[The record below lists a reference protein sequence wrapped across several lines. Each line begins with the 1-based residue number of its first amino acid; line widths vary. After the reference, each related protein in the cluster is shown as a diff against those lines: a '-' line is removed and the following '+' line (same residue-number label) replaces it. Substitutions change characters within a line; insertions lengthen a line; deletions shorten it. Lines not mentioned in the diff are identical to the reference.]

1 MPFKTLNGFLAVAV
15 CALFFAGCGHAN
27 TAALKEP
34 AYRITGGYT
43 AGPLKVNRAEVT
55 FPNKRGDITVPYG
68 AEVKAEA
75 TVKFS
80 GNGLFRAAW
89 LVDGRALENVA
100 VTITYGDTLHLDM
113 SGKTVLPAFE
123 PGPHTVTLR
132 VDEPAGVKAIEAR
145 YFVTGENIR

>member
-1 MPFKTLNGFLAVAV
+1 MRFKALKGFLAIGLSALLFS
-15 CALFFAGCGHAN
+15 CANAN
-27 TAALKEP
+27 TAAVKEP
-34 AYRITGGYT
+34 AYRISGGYT
-43 AGPLKVNRAEVT
+43 AGPLKVNRAEVA

-68 AEVKAEA
+68 ADVKAEA

-89 LVDGRALENVA
+89 LVDGRAVENVA

-113 SGKTVLPAFE
+113 SETTVLPAFE